1 VNKPDFT
8 NNSFTGNDF
17 AKSGLLEHGGKL
29 RQAASHY
36 GIALD
41 EWLDLSTGINPN
53 GWQKALPPMSTW
65 VRLPEDEDGLYDAA
79 CAYYTAQ
86 DLLPVAGSQAAIQA
100 LPKLYAQC
108 SVAVLAPSYNE
119 HAHAWLRAGHHVD
132 LIRAAQL
139 HTAIDHHDV
148 VVVVNPNNPTG
159 VCFDVAMLLDWHQRL
174 AARGGC
180 LIVDEAFMDCTPANS
195 LAAYSDKDGLIVLR
209 SLGKFFGLAGARVG
223 FVLAAKKQ
231 LRALAQELGP
241 WTINGPARWLATQ
254 ALEDRT
260 WQTTARKQLKQQSH
274 RLYTVLSDARL
285 TPDGGSH
292 LFQSI
297 ATTQAAIIHQQ
308 LAGQGILTRL
318 FETPAR
324 LRFGLP
330 ANEQEWQR
338 LQQALRALDVPLAEL
353 SA

>member
-1 VNKPDFT
+1 LPD
-8 NNSFTGNDF
+8 SRLSD
-17 AKSGLLEHGGKL
+17 SGLTENGLLVHGGRL
-29 RQAASHY
+29 RQAASRY
-36 GIALD
+36 GIAL
-41 EWLDLSTGINPN
+41 EKWLDLSTGINPN
-53 GWQKALPPMSTW
+53 GWQKAVPPMSVW
-65 VRLPEDEDGLYDAA
+65 QRLPEDEDGLHRAA
-79 CAYYTAQ
+79 CDYYAAQ

-100 LPKLYAQC
+100 LPGLFTR
-108 SVAVLAPSYNE
+108 SRVAVLAPSYNE

-132 LIRAAQL
+132 LIRAEQL
-139 HTAIDHHDV
+139 HTAIDDHDI

-159 VCFDVAMLLDWHQRL
+159 VCFDVALLLDWHQRL

-195 LAAYSDKDGLIVLR
+195 LAAYSYQEGLIVLR

-231 LRALAQELGP
+231 LRSLVQELGP
-241 WTINGPARWLATQ
+241 WTISGPARWLATQ
-254 ALEDRT
+254 ALEDRI
-260 WQTTARKQLKQQSH
+260 WQTAMREQLKRQSQ
-274 RLYTVLSDARL
+274 RLHALLNAAQL
-285 TPDGGSH
+285 TPDGGSC

-297 ATTQAAIIHQQ
+297 AMTQAATIHEQ

-330 ANEQEWQR
+330 AKEKEWQR
-338 LQQALRALDVPLAEL
+338 LQQALLELDVPLVEL